1 MLSRLSISNYAI
13 ISEVEVIFIKGLNII
28 TGETGAGKS
37 ILIGALG
44 LILGERA
51 DSTVLL
57 DKTKKCLVEGLFLH
71 DNRDSI
77 QQFFIDNDIDHD
89 GEIIL
94 RREISVNGKS
104 RAFINDSPVTLGQLQ
119 QLAALLVD
127 LHQQFDTLQL
137 GQDRFQLDIL
147 DAVAGQTEARKKYTG
162 SYGRFMETR
171 EVWRKLEKLREE
183 SLKEYDYYHFLHSE
197 LEDAA
202 FGEGELEQLEAELGL
217 LTNAEQV
224 SSALFKLNGVL
235 DGDEEP
241 ITRQLKSL
249 AQQVEGVAKFHP
261 ALQSLADRL
270 RSAQVELK
278 DIAAE
283 AEQVSAGITMDA
295 KRLDEVNNRLSLGY
309 KLLKKHNVKDTRA
322 LLDVQQQVGE
332 KIRRVTNLDEEI
344 LKAKQAHDEAFV
356 AASGLARTLSAG
368 RTSVVKDFEGQVK
381 VLLQRVGMPNAR
393 LKIELEPCELNNMGT
408 DRVEFLFDA
417 NKSGKLEPL
426 RKVASGGEFSRLL
439 LCIKTLVAGSMSM
452 PLMIF
457 DEIDSGISGEAARQ
471 VGILMKEMGQSH
483 QIISITHQP
492 QIAARADA
500 HYFVYKKE
508 VSGAIRTQL
517 RRLDDAER
525 VESIARMMSGE
536 KPSASALQNA
546 LELMTAN

>member
-546 LELMTAN
+546 LELITAN

>member
-1 MLSRLSISNYAI
+1 MLSRLYISNYAI
-13 ISEVEVIFIKGLNII
+13 ISEVEISFTKGLNII

-37 ILIGALG
+37 ILVGALG

-57 DKTKKCLVEGLFLH
+57 DKTKKCMVEGLFPH
-71 DNRDSI
+71 DSRDSI
-77 QQFFIDNDIDHD
+77 QQFFVENDLDHE

-104 RAFINDSPVTLGQLQ
+104 RAFINDSPVNLTQLQ

-147 DAVAGQTEARKKYTG
+147 DAVAKQMDARKKYGNVFVKYT
-162 SYGRFMETR
+162 EAR
-171 EVWRKLEKLREE
+171 ESWKKLEKAREE
-183 SLKEYDYYHFLHSE
+183 SLREYDYYHFLHSE

-202 FGEGELEQLEAELGL
+202 FKEGELEKLEAELGL
-217 LTNAEQV
+217 LSNAEQM
-224 SSALFKLNGVL
+224 SQALYNLTGVL
-235 DGDEEP
+235 DANDQP
-241 ITRQLKSL
+241 VTRQLKSL
-249 AQQVEGVAKFHP
+249 AQQMEGVARFHP
-261 ALQSLADRL
+261 ALQALADRL

-278 DIAAE
+278 DIADE
-283 AEQVSAGITMDA
+283 AEHISEGISMDV
-295 KRLDEVNNRLSLGY
+295 KRLNEVNERLSIGY
-309 KLLKKHNVKDTRA
+309 KLLKKHNVKDTQA
-322 LLDVQQQVGE
+322 LLVVQKQIGE
-332 KIRRVTNLDEEI
+332 KIQRVMNVDEEI
-344 LKAKQAHDEAFV
+344 AKAKTEHDQA
-356 AASGLARTLSAG
+356 LQTAREQAG
-368 RTSVVKDFEGQVK
+368 RISGGRISVVKDLEAKVG
-381 VLLQRVGMPNAR
+381 VLLQRVGMPNAKI
-393 LKIELEPCELNNMGT
+393 KIELESGELNNMGS

-417 NKSGKLEPL
+417 NKTGRFEPL

-439 LCIKTLVAGSMSM
+439 LCIKTLVAGSLAM

-457 DEIDSGISGEAARQ
+457 DEIDTGISGEAAKQ
-471 VGILMKEMGQSH
+471 VGILMKEMGHSH

-517 RRLDDAER
+517 RRLNDEER

-546 LELMTAN
+546 RELMTAN

>member
-1 MLSRLSISNYAI
+1 M
-13 ISEVEVIFIKGLNII
+13 
-28 TGETGAGKS
+28 
-37 ILIGALG
+37 
-44 LILGERA
+44 
-51 DSTVLL
+51 
-57 DKTKKCLVEGLFLH
+57 
-71 DNRDSI
+71 
-77 QQFFIDNDIDHD
+77 
-89 GEIIL
+89 
-94 RREISVNGKS
+94 
-104 RAFINDSPVTLGQLQ
+104 
-119 QLAALLVD
+119 
-127 LHQQFDTLQL
+127 
-137 GQDRFQLDIL
+137 
-147 DAVAGQTEARKKYTG
+147 
-162 SYGRFMETR
+162 
-171 EVWRKLEKLREE
+171 
-183 SLKEYDYYHFLHSE
+183 
-197 LEDAA
+197 
-202 FGEGELEQLEAELGL
+202 
-217 LTNAEQV
+217 
-224 SSALFKLNGVL
+224 
-235 DGDEEP
+235 
-241 ITRQLKSL
+241 
-249 AQQVEGVAKFHP
+249 
-261 ALQSLADRL
+261 
-270 RSAQVELK
+270 
-278 DIAAE
+278 
-283 AEQVSAGITMDA
+283 
-295 KRLDEVNNRLSLGY
+295 
-309 KLLKKHNVKDTRA
+309 
-322 LLDVQQQVGE
+322 
-332 KIRRVTNLDEEI
+332 TNLDEEI

-356 AASGLARTLSAG
+356 AASGLARTLAAG

-381 VLLQRVGMPNAR
+381 VFLQRVGMPNAR